1 MSRSRITSGVD
12 FVATFFVNGQMK
24 SQLLSDV
31 LKNRNDPLLPETLEL
46 PTDFVLPFVRE
57 ERDGGIVYSL
67 KHRANTIYE
76 AMLHEYPCEDHII
89 HSGDYFTFRNRRNG
103 QTINILLIATS
114 DIVPG
119 YSKYKLPNNA
129 NVFIGHSSSN
139 DIKYSFSDYVSQDS
153 HAVNKL
159 CIYIGSHYNE
169 SVYKQNCRPKAITLT
184 FSDGSTEFIRLED
197 SYDEQIITFKQFY
210 YTDSIKLTIE
220 EVYTGTTYL
229 DTVIAELDFVAYEP

>member
-1 MSRSRITSGVD
+1 MT
-12 FVATFFVNGQMK
+12 TFFVNGQMK

-57 ERDGGIVYSL
+57 ERNGSIVYSL
-67 KHRANTIYE
+67 KHRENTLYE
-76 AMLHEYPCEDHII
+76 AMLYDYPCEDHVI

-129 NVFIGHSSSN
+129 NVFIGCSSPN
-139 DIKYSFSDYVSQDS
+139 DIKYSFSGYVSQDS
-153 HAVNKL
+153 QAVIRIENNRAFVKDLGKKSQPL
-159 CIYIGSHYNE
+159 C
-169 SVYKQNCRPKAITLT
+169 KRM
-184 FSDGSTEFIRLED
+184 
-197 SYDEQIITFKQFY
+197 SY
-210 YTDSIKLTIE
+210 
-220 EVYTGTTYL
+220 
-229 DTVIAELDFVAYEP
+229 